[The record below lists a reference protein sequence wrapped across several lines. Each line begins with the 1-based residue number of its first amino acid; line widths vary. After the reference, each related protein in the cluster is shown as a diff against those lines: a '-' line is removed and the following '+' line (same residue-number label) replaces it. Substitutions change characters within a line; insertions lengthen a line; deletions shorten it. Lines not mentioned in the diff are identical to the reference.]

1 MVVMVLER
9 VLVSLR
15 GELSRW
21 MLEIRSGVF
30 IATLTPSV
38 RDLLWQKVCGGMAG
52 RAGILAYSAR
62 NEQGFSVEMWGD
74 PSRLV
79 VSIDGLRLLQINST
93 A

>member
-9 VLVSLR
+9 VPVSLR

-21 MLEIRSGVF
+21 MLELRSGVF
-30 IATLTPSV
+30 IGTLTPTV

-52 RAGILAYSAR
+52 GAGILAYSAR

-74 PSRLV
+74 PSRSV
-79 VSIDGLRLLQINST
+79 VSFDGLRLVQTNPRG
-93 A
+93 